1 MSKDFLSLEGCLRRM
16 LEKEQAHG
24 KGGKDC
30 NPTPMI
36 QIYIEPMEG
45 QRFTLDVKASETI
58 LDVKAMIQARVDAMF
73 QNSNVVE
80 LIFLDMPMFTG
91 PYVGHG
97 NEPRTLEHYDIEE
110 GTVIKV
116 RWTAIQTHPHS
127 EKELVQ
133 KKGEDKQ
140 KTDMYARLERLES
153 QVEEIHNMLNKD
165 KFYCATCEVSLNG
178 AQRYANHMAGKFH
191 ENHVKCK
198 IEELQSIGIEDK
210 IDTIHH
216 DQLRIERK
224 LDQVCSTFEQVCFRL
239 DELP

>member
-1 MSKDFLSLEGCLRRM
+1 MHRLVYSGRKPTSYSTGGFTFFPMSMWAQGAKTSTGCRNAL
-16 LEKEQAHG
+16 
-24 KGGKDC
+24 
-30 NPTPMI
+30 
-36 QIYIEPMEG
+36 
-45 QRFTLDVKASETI
+45 
-58 LDVKAMIQARVDAMF
+58 
-73 QNSNVVE
+73 
-80 LIFLDMPMFTG
+80 
-91 PYVGHG
+91 
-97 NEPRTLEHYDIEE
+97 EPRKHSTHSSHKTIMQLEAKE
-110 GTVIKV
+110 
-116 RWTAIQTHPHS
+116 HS
-127 EKELVQ
+127 RDEKELVQ